1 MNEMN
6 FILTSMFN
14 SLVNQAIVNREK
26 QWQQLPQ
33 DQQEAQD
40 KMLNAIH
47 DLFENNNKILPQY
60 RQQVLEAM
68 ALKIM
73 SEMQKPIGG

>member
-6 FILTSMFN
+6 YILSVIFN

-47 DLFENNNKILPQY
+47 DLIENKNRILPQY
-60 RQQVLEAM
+60 QQQVLEAM